1 MSAVDPPHQSCEGDH
16 HTFGRLNAAR
26 VDDWRPDVD
35 RKDERM
41 KELEIQQRIREKR
54 RAGLLRMHLPA
65 PLVGDLQARETSR
78 ITRADEQHFCSACG
92 EPIAPDVTN
101 VFELVYSDGIQR
113 FHPRC
118 KELWDDERKKQMPRR
133 A

>member
-1 MSAVDPPHQSCEGDH
+1 
-16 HTFGRLNAAR
+16 
-26 VDDWRPDVD
+26 
-35 RKDERM
+35 M

-65 PLVGDLQARETSR
+65 PPVGDLQGRETIH
-78 ITRADEQHFCSACG
+78 ITRADGQHSCSACG

-118 KELWDDERKKQMPRR
+118 KELWDDERKKPMPRR